1 MTSNIILLLLSA
13 AIIAILMVFFQY
25 FYKVKDKS
33 NTIFLLALL
42 RFLSIFTLFVLLINP
57 KFKSN
62 EYKNIKPALNVL
74 IDNSSSIA
82 YAKEQVHINT
92 MVDQLKSNTSIN
104 EKFNV
109 NYYAFGDDLYLQDT
123 FTYNN
128 SETNIINALKS
139 LGILYKEQVAPSIL
153 ITDGIQT
160 QGNNYTYYNSK
171 QPVYPVIVGD
181 TIQYDDLIINQINV
195 NAYTTLNNKFPV
207 EIFVQYD
214 GDIDVDQTITIYSN
228 NKLVYKKALQFS
240 KKKSSKKIQFNLPA
254 NAVGVQNYSCRIST
268 LNKEKNKINNRKNF
282 SIEVVNEQA
291 KILILSDINHPD
303 ISMLKRIILSNKQ
316 HTVFVENN
324 LTKNH
329 QYKDYQL
336 IIIYQPSSKF
346 TKIFTD
352 IEREKVNYFTI
363 TGTATDWNF
372 LNKAQGY
379 FTKKN
384 INKTEYYAP
393 EFNLDYNEFV
403 IEDIGFSDFSPLDDY
418 FGEIDF
424 SVPFQTIL
432 FQNISNFSTKNPLWS
447 TFSDQ
452 NRRGAVLFGENS
464 WKWRMQSHIRE
475 GSFLKF
481 DNFFNKIIQYL
492 SSTKKYNRIEIDYLP
507 FIYTNKDAIIKAQ
520 FFDANYIFDK
530 NENLTLSLKNKRTN
544 ETKKFPFTLKNY
556 HYEVILSNLQS
567 DDYIFSVSDN
577 EKKLTKHGAF
587 TVLPYNIEQQM
598 TTANTKDLKK
608 LANASKG
615 SFYPIANSETLI
627 SQLLA
632 DKRYQTIQKSQEK
645 IISLIDW
652 KWLLAV
658 GILFFSLEWFLRKYH
673 GKI

>member
-1 MTSNIILLLLSA
+1 MTSNIILLLLLA

-25 FYKVKDKS
+25 FYKVKDKGK
-33 NTIFLLALL
+33 TIFLLGFL

-57 KFKSN
+57 KFKFN
-62 EYKNIKPALNVL
+62 EYKNIKPVLNVL

-82 YAKEQVHINT
+82 YAKEQEHINT
-92 MVDQLKSNTSIN
+92 LVDQLKSNTSIN
-104 EKFNV
+104 EKFKV
-109 NYYAFGDDLYLQDT
+109 NYYAFGNDLYLQDT
-123 FTYNN
+123 FAYNI
-128 SETNIINALKS
+128 SETKIINALKS
-139 LGILYKEQVAPSIL
+139 LGTLYKEHVAPSIL

-160 QGNNYTYYNSK
+160 QGNNYAYYNSK
-171 QPVYPVIVGD
+171 QPVYTVVVGD
-181 TIQYDDLIINQINV
+181 TIQYDDLKINQINV
-195 NAYTTLNNKFPV
+195 NAYTTLNNQFPV

-214 GDIDVDQTITIYSN
+214 GDITVDQTLNIYSN
-228 NKLVYKKALQFS
+228 NKSVYKKALQFS
-240 KKKSSKKIQFNLPA
+240 KKRSSQKIQFNLPA
-254 NAVGVQNYSCRIST
+254 NSVGVQNYTCEVST
-268 LNKEKNKINNRKNF
+268 LKGEKNKINNEKSF
-282 SIEVVNEQA
+282 SIEVVNERA

-303 ISMLKRIILSNKQ
+303 IGMLKRIISSNKQ
-316 HTVFVENN
+316 HAVFVENN

-336 IIIYQPSSKF
+336 IIIYQPNSKF

-352 IEREKVNYFTI
+352 IEQEKVNYFTI

-372 LNKAQGY
+372 LNKAQAY

-393 EFNLDYNEFV
+393 DFNMDFNEFV
-403 IEDIGFSDFSPLDDY
+403 IEDIGFSDFNPLDDY
-418 FGEIDF
+418 FGEINF
-424 SVPFQTIL
+424 SVPFQTVL
-432 FQNISNFSTKNPLWS
+432 FQNISNFSTKNPLLS

-452 NRRGAVLFGENS
+452 HRRGAVLFGENS
-464 WKWRMQSHIRE
+464 WKWRMQSHIKE

-507 FIYTNKDAIIKAQ
+507 FIYTNKDAIINAQ

-530 NENLTLSLKNKRTN
+530 NANLTLSLTNKRTKEN
-544 ETKKFPFTLKNY
+544 TKIPFSLKNS
-556 HYEVILSNLQS
+556 HYEVVLSNLLA
-567 DDYIFSVSDN
+567 DDYRFSVSVN
-577 EKKLTKHGAF
+577 EKNIIKHGAF
-587 TVLPYNIEQQM
+587 TVLPYDIEQQV
-598 TTANTKDLKK
+598 TTANTKGLKK
-608 LANASKG
+608 LAHASKG

-627 SQLLA
+627 GQLLE

-652 KWLLAV
+652 KWLLAM